1 MELGLALMVE
11 WRELIVALTVP
22 RPKTLDLLDGGGF
35 FQVGPLMGKSSE
47 SPTFQE
53 MASQKR
59 VL

>member
-22 RPKTLDLLDGGGF
+22 RPKTLDVLDGGAF
-35 FQVGPLMGKSSE
+35 FQVSPLMGK